1 MALLSKWSY
10 LDKPSWPRRPSWAA
24 WPVISR
30 QSPFF
35 AHLRVAYWSIPRSK
49 MIGLVVEEGGP
60 SSRGEGQ
67 GLGRRPM
74 TPRTTLAAGI
84 CAGLAFEFV
93 AMAEAQTPP
102 PPAPPA
108 VTMAPPPQKTIW
120 GFFGLSRGNLDECR
134 SKLGRS
140 QLGSVLGNTL
150 KPVSLF
156 SGGLIGGPSPA
167 APGMAAPGGASS
179 MGPAG
184 AAAAPA
190 SGPMGAQ
197 AASAKIQQYQA
208 QSKTTIESI
217 EYLATLD
224 CHYWPEAEKALI
236 DALRA
241 NRVECVRFAAAR
253 ALERGC
259 CCSKKTIEALR
270 IVVEESEEDGN
281 PSETSTRVKASAFR
295 ALQRCLCRPSTW
307 SPSAPGAID
316 EAPAPIEPPVP
327 ALPSSPDA
335 NRGHAPG
342 DSYYTDRLNAK
353 NDRQVVA
360 SAWRSLAAKSGRMET
375 PPPPPNPLTVA
386 GDGRSSPRIASRG
399 ILGRSHAP
407 SGEPDKA
414 YSKPHDAAEA
424 RGPGGEARTV
434 PESASSSNDPSTTPG
449 AHGFL
454 IMLPGSSRP

>member
-1 MALLSKWSY
+1 
-10 LDKPSWPRRPSWAA
+10 
-24 WPVISR
+24 
-30 QSPFF
+30 
-35 AHLRVAYWSIPRSK
+35 
-49 MIGLVVEEGGP
+49 
-60 SSRGEGQ
+60 
-67 GLGRRPM
+67 M
-74 TPRTTLAAGI
+74 TPRTTLAAGMGA
-84 CAGLAFEFV
+84 CLAFLYV
-93 AMAEAQTPP
+93 ATSEAQTPP

-108 VTMAPPPQKTIW
+108 VTTAPPPQKTIW
-120 GFFGLSRGNLDECR
+120 GFFGLSRGNLAECR
-134 SKLGRS
+134 SKLARS

-156 SGGLIGGPSPA
+156 SGGLIGGSSP
-167 APGMAAPGGASS
+167 AAPGGASS
-179 MGPAG
+179 MGPTG

-208 QSKTTIESI
+208 QSKATIASI

-253 ALERGC
+253 ALEGGC

-281 PSETSTRVKASAFR
+281 PSETSARVKASAFR
-295 ALQRCLCRPSTW
+295 AIQRCLCRPPTWAPST
-307 SPSAPGAID
+307 PGAID
-316 EAPAPIEPPVP
+316 ETPAPIEPPVP
-327 ALPSSPDA
+327 ALPSSTDS

-353 NDRQVVA
+353 DDRQVVA
-360 SAWRSLAAKSGRMET
+360 SAWRALAARSRRMET
-375 PPPPPNPLTVA
+375 PPLLPAARSTVA
-386 GDGRSSPRIASRG
+386 GEGRSAPGVASRG
-399 ILGRSHAP
+399 ILGRTHAP
-407 SGEPDKA
+407 PHERDRA
-414 YSKPHDAAEA
+414 YSGPNDAAEA
-424 RGPGGEARTV
+424 RRSVGEVRTG
-434 PESASSSNDPSTTPG
+434 PESASSANDPSTPPD
-449 AHGFL
+449 AHGVL